1 MNDVTNE
8 DAQRKL
14 IGLLQDARIAMFT
27 TMDESGQCISR
38 PMTMQEVEFDG
49 NLWFF
54 ASKDSRKVQ
63 HIQDEPQVGVT
74 IDTGK
79 STWISM
85 TGTAY
90 IVEDMNKIQELWN
103 PLLKAWFP
111 DGPESP
117 ELVLIQFAADG
128 AEYWD
133 APDSKVAT
141 LISLVKGAVTGKP
154 ADPGENETVDLEGH

>member
-1 MNDVTNE
+1 MTDEQTNE
-8 DAQRKL
+8 SAHRKL
-14 IGLLQDARIAMFT
+14 IELLKDARIAMLT
-27 TMDESGQCISR
+27 TMDELGQHISR
-38 PMTMQEVEFDG
+38 PMTLQEVEFDG

-54 ASKDSRKVQ
+54 ASKDSRKVR
-63 HIQDEPQVGVT
+63 HIQDEPQVGIS
-74 IDTGK
+74 IDNGK
-79 STWISM
+79 NTWISM

-90 IVEDMNKIQELWN
+90 IVEDMSKIQELWN

-111 DGPESP
+111 DGPETP

-154 ADPGENETVDLEGH
+154 ADPGENETVEL

>member
-1 MNDVTNE
+1 MTDELTNE
-8 DAQRKL
+8 NAHNKL
-14 IGLLQDARIAMFT
+14 IELLAEARIAMLT
-27 TMDESGQCISR
+27 TMDESGQHIGR
-38 PMTMQEVEFDG
+38 PMTLQEVESDG
-49 NLWFF
+49 SLWFF
-54 ASKDSRKVQ
+54 ASRDSRKVR
-63 HIQDEPQVGVT
+63 HIQDEPQVGIT
-74 IDTGK
+74 IDNGK
-79 STWISM
+79 NTWVSM

-90 IVEDMNKIQELWN
+90 VVEDKTKILELWN

-117 ELVLIQFAADG
+117 ELILIQFQADG

-154 ADPGENETVDLEGH
+154 ADPGDNEKIAL